1 MVAEQHN
8 LGRILGLTI
17 ISDLRRDHGL
27 KPSESEGQLAH
38 GEHGDGDDRDVH
50 GHHDHH
56 PIRHGY
62 HVL

>member
-8 LGRILGLTI
+8 LDRILGLTI
-17 ISDLRRDHGL
+17 ISDRRRDHGL